1 MSIVTLKKKTG
12 HKYNNS
18 SVGHNQFSLNGGHR
32 SQGYIGQT
40 MLSRSILKTPM
51 KGSVA
56 IGNGG
61 SNGKYNQAPLFT
73 SDVSSM
79 NDPNSLKKSVL
90 STNGMIKLKYRW
102 IQRPMPFISLSNK
115 VYVPCTESIV
125 KDKILDNCSSIRRMV
140 NKKLTCAEATGGAT
154 GAIGTTSI
162 GKKRTSFANI
172 LSSVRS
178 SRSNINCPN

>member
-115 VYVPCTESIV
+115 VYIPCEEDNIN
-125 KDKILDNCSSIRRMV
+125 KDKIINSCSNITRTIYGESPSI
-140 NKKLTCAEATGGAT
+140 TGTSGV
-154 GAIGTTSI
+154 TSI
-162 GKKRTSFANI
+162 GKKRLSTSKCIGNF
-172 LSSVRS
+172 SVVKNRS
-178 SRSNINCPN
+178 RICLKE